1 MIEKHLGE
9 SIDIHGGG
17 NDLKFPHHENELAQ
31 SSCVHGGAP
40 LSRFWVHNGFVQ
52 IDTEKMSK
60 SIGNVLLVQDM
71 LQHHPGEAIRFALIK
86 ARYREPLNW
95 DAELIDQAKSQLDRL
110 YGALE
115 RVADCEIGTSPPAA
129 ADFYTA
135 MDDDLNTAK
144 AIASLMESVTRA
156 NTAASAAE
164 KARAK
169 SELVGG
175 GLELG
180 ILQQSPERW
189 FGGDPENAADI
200 ARINDLI
207 AARTDAR
214 TARDYSRADA
224 IRDELD
230 ALGVQI
236 QDGPEGTTWRR

>member
-1 MIEKHLGE
+1 M
-9 SIDIHGGG
+9 
-17 NDLKFPHHENELAQ
+17 
-31 SSCVHGGAP
+31 
-40 LSRFWVHNGFVQ
+40 
-52 IDTEKMSK
+52 
-60 SIGNVLLVQDM
+60 
-71 LQHHPGEAIRFALIK
+71 
-86 ARYREPLNW
+86 
-95 DAELIDQAKSQLDRL
+95 IDQAKSQLDRL

-115 RVADCEIGTSPPAA
+115 RVADCEIGTSAAAA
-129 ADFYTA
+129 ADFYAA

-156 NTAASAAE
+156 NTAASATE

-180 ILQQSPERW
+180 ILQQSPARW

-200 ARINDLI
+200 ARINDLV